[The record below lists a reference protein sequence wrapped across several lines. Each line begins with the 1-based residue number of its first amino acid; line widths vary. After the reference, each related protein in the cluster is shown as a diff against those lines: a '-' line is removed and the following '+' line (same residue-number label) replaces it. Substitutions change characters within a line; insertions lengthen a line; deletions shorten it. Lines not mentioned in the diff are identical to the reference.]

1 MVLGMEAL
9 ITTGEAADRVGVNR
23 ATIVRW
29 VRAGKLRPARTLPG
43 RGGHLFRVAD
53 LDALRAET
61 QQAASWFA
69 PREARTP

>member
-29 VRAGKLRPARTLPG
+29 VRSGKLSPARTLPG
-43 RGGHLFRVAD
+43 RGGHLFRAAD
-53 LDALRAET
+53 LDALRAAEHT
-61 QQAASWFA
+61 PQDAA
-69 PREARTP
+69 